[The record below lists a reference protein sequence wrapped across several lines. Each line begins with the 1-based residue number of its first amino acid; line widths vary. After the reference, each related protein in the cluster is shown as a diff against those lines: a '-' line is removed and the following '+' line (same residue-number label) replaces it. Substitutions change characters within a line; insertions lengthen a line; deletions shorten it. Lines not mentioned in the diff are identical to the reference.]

1 MASMDRRNFVSW
13 LGLGACAGVLGTS
26 RAMAAA
32 RPNIL
37 YIMTDDHA
45 AHAISAY
52 GSRINQT
59 PNLDR
64 IASGGM
70 RFDHVYATNSI
81 CTPSRATI
89 LTGMY
94 SHNNGVPV
102 FNALPDDKPVVSEML
117 QKAGYWTAM
126 VGKWHLGANPRG
138 FDFWE
143 ILPGQGAYIDPV
155 LYNAQGS
162 KSYQGH
168 CTDIVTDI
176 ALDALANRPAD
187 KPFFAMVHHK
197 APHRNWI
204 PAERHAAQWKDKV
217 IPEPPTL
224 FDDYAGR
231 ADAIRNQKQS
241 IARDLTKTDVKQDP
255 PAGLTG
261 DDLTR
266 WKYQRYMQDYLA
278 CVQGVDENV
287 GRLLDWLDKQGL
299 SDNTLVIYTSDQGF
313 FLGDHGLFDKR
324 FMYEESDQMPFLARW
339 PGTIHAG
346 SVCRELGINC
356 DFAPTFLEVA
366 GQPTPPTMQGRSLL
380 GLMEGRK
387 ADDWR
392 DSFYYRYYHDPGD
405 HNTAAHYGVRTTTH
419 KLIYFW
425 RLDQWE
431 RYDLTQDP
439 EEMHNIY
446 SEPAAQPVA
455 AKLKAEL
462 ARLKK
467 EVGDTEDRYA
477 RNADQPKTSSYVQ
490 PPPPRK

>member
-1 MASMDRRNFVSW
+1 MDRRDFVNW
-13 LGLGACAGVLGTS
+13 LGLGACALVAGS
-26 RAMAAA
+26 AQAQAAR

-37 YIMTDDHA
+37 YMMSDDHA

-52 GSRINQT
+52 GSRVNQT
-59 PNLDR
+59 PNIDR
-64 IASGGM
+64 LATGGM
-70 RFDHVYATNSI
+70 RFNHIYATNSI

-89 LTGMY
+89 LTGQY
-94 SHNNGVPV
+94 SHVNGVPV
-102 FNALPDDKPVVSEML
+102 FNPLPNDRPVVSEMM
-117 QKAGYWTAM
+117 QAAGYWTSM
-126 VGKWHLGANPRG
+126 VGKWHLGSDPRG
-138 FDFWE
+138 FDQWE
-143 ILPGQGAYIDPV
+143 ILPGQGAYVDPM
-155 LYNAQGS
+155 LYNAQGR
-162 KSYQGH
+162 KKYTGH
-168 CTDIVTDI
+168 CTDVVTDI
-176 ALDALANRPAD
+176 ALGFLKDRPRD
-187 KPFFAMVHHK
+187 KPFFSMVHHK

-204 PAERHAAQWKDKV
+204 PAERHAAAWRDKV
-217 IPEPPTL
+217 IPEPDTL

-241 IARDLTKTDVKQDP
+241 IARDLTPTDVKQAP
-255 PAGLTG
+255 PAGLAG

-278 CVQGVDENV
+278 CVQGVDESV
-287 GRLLDWLDKQGL
+287 GRILDWLDTEGL
-299 SDNTLVIYTSDQGF
+299 ADNTLVIYTSDQGF

-339 PGTIHAG
+339 PGHITPNRQCDA
-346 SVCRELGINC
+346 LGINC

-366 GQPTPPTMQGRSLL
+366 GRPTPPTMQGRSLVQW
-380 GLMEGRK
+380 MEGRK
-387 ADDWR
+387 IEDWR

-405 HNTAAHYGVRTTTH
+405 HNTAAQYGVRTNTH

-431 RYDLTQDP
+431 CYDLTKDP
-439 EEMHNIY
+439 KELRNIY
-446 SEPAAQPVA
+446 HDPAAQPVV

-477 RNADQPKTSSYVQ
+477 RNEDWPKGGVDGG
-490 PPPPRK
+490 PRPIRP